1 MGENRGGTGWDRRGQ
16 DWYGRRER
24 KGNEGGCT
32 KRGEDWEKK
41 WGRELCNNAQY
52 FANYK
57 GLKEGSR
64 EKKKGS

>member
-32 KRGEDWEKK
+32 KRGGT
-41 WGRELCNNAQY
+41 GRRSGEG
-52 FANYK
+52 NYATMLNILQTIK
-57 GLKEGSR
+57 G
-64 EKKKGS
+64 